1 MNFIDLNLQQIQLG
15 ALGQSLRENIDYNI
29 SKVLDHGKY
38 ILGPEVDELEYK
50 LKEFV
55 GTKECITVSSGTD
68 ALLVALLALD
78 LKKGDEI
85 VFTKLD
91 RGFKNQ
97 RQCINTLYELQ
108 ERGIHVRTTD
118 EMINTRALGKFAPIV
133 IGLLSGLGEVERQM
147 VIERTQESINHRRET
162 GGNLGGRP
170 KINNEKEALVLR
182 LRNEGCSY
190 RSIRKQTG
198 LALSTIRRII
208 VEQDV
213 VIEV

>member
-1 MNFIDLNLQQIQLG
+1 MKIETKFT
-15 ALGQSLRENIDYNI
+15 REKPLFRDR
-29 SKVLDHGKY
+29 
-38 ILGPEVDELEYK
+38 PEYK
-50 LKEFV
+50 CIGYARQSTNKQISIGAQIEELKKAGCLVVLQE
-55 GTKECITVSSGTD
+55 TVSSAD
-68 ALLVALLALD
+68 KSRPQFEAALEMLEE
-78 LKKGDEI
+78 GDEI

-91 RGFKNQ
+91 RGFRNQ
-97 RQCINTLYELQ
+97 RQCINTLHELQ

-118 EMINTRALGKFAPIV
+118 GMINTRALGKFAPSV

-170 KINNEKEALVLR
+170 KTNNEKESLVLR
-182 LRNEGCSY
+182 LREEGFSY

>member
-1 MNFIDLNLQQIQLG
+1 MGKKFIREKPLFRDRPSYKSIGYARQSSSKGISIGGQVEALKNAGCVVVLQETISGPKKERPQFEA
-15 ALGQSLRENIDYNI
+15 ALAM
-29 SKVLDHGKY
+29 
-38 ILGPEVDELEYK
+38 LE
-50 LKEFV
+50 E
-55 GTKECITVSSGTD
+55 
-68 ALLVALLALD
+68 
-78 LKKGDEI
+78 GDEI

-91 RGFKNQ
+91 RGFRNQ
-97 RQCINTLYELQ
+97 RQCINTLHDLQ
-108 ERGIHVRTTD
+108 EKGVHVRTTD
-118 EMINTRALGKFAPIV
+118 GMINTRALGKFAPIV

-170 KINNEKEALVLR
+170 KTNNEKEGLVLR
-182 LRNEGCSY
+182 LREEGCSY